1 MMLMLAGQLSRL
13 VAGAADAALAVDVAA
28 VVGRLCEAVERDVRR
43 EALRDA
49 LIARDLTAER
59 HARHVDAH
67 RADRSRV
74 EALLEQVVPVR
85 HVRRS
90 YSHIVIQDR
99 ASRAALARR
108 AATLEERLASGARRV
123 VRHPFGTCR
132 PLLLRQVRGRGR
144 WDLAAPAPV
153 LRRVASFLVDDP
165 RTLASLVATCHL
177 FRFALSASTTPELD
191 RQIAERRARRPAYRQ
206 RDAGA
211 PPAVQRVAI
220 RMYASSSSSSPL
232 PHAEALQSSLA
243 QLRGEAE
250 RVTVEHEAAVAA
262 VRDAA
267 ARRDAAQA
275 NVTDLR
281 RQLGQL
287 RLAHGDLADRVRQQS
302 DRKRALV
309 DEVAALE
316 ANLEALHG
324 RPTVAPRRAPS
335 EAELEALRERR
346 RALAKL
352 VREQR
357 KQDRHDKRQPDALQA
372 YSLQ

>member
-49 LIARDLTAER
+49 LVARDLAAER
-59 HARHVDAH
+59 HARHVEAH
-67 RADRSRV
+67 LVDRSRV

-99 ASRAALARR
+99 ARRAALARR

-177 FRFALSASTTPELD
+177 
-191 RQIAERRARRPAYRQ
+191 
-206 RDAGA
+206 
-211 PPAVQRVAI
+211 
-220 RMYASSSSSSPL
+220 
-232 PHAEALQSSLA
+232 
-243 QLRGEAE
+243 
-250 RVTVEHEAAVAA
+250 
-262 VRDAA
+262 
-267 ARRDAAQA
+267 
-275 NVTDLR
+275 
-281 RQLGQL
+281 
-287 RLAHGDLADRVRQQS
+287 
-302 DRKRALV
+302 
-309 DEVAALE
+309 
-316 ANLEALHG
+316 
-324 RPTVAPRRAPS
+324 
-335 EAELEALRERR
+335 
-346 RALAKL
+346 
-352 VREQR
+352 
-357 KQDRHDKRQPDALQA
+357 
-372 YSLQ
+372 